1 MPESVEY
8 GMTPIGVG
16 VWSESDWL
24 RLERETRARALRA
37 NSEDASWEII
47 IKQARA
53 VLRAY
58 STSFFIVTRFLPHHK
73 RLQVEAVY
81 AAVRYPDEI
90 VDSFPLAPAERM
102 RRLEEWAEQYEE
114 ALTEN
119 SIKNLLRRRT
129 PCFLA
134 SFSRVVRENAIPP
147 EHYRSFIAA
156 MRLDVCPRRFST
168 LDDLIDCYVYGSAI
182 VVGYFLT
189 YIYGAANAVDF
200 ARAMTSARHLSVALQ
215 LTNFLRD
222 VSEDQRR
229 GRLYLP
235 LDMLRD
241 EGIHE
246 ADAADPRQQEALHR
260 VLRRMAAVAEG
271 HYMGALADLDAF
283 SADSRTAIRACI
295 DVYRRLNERIS
306 RNPHGL
312 RHRESVPMREK
323 FRALPPS
330 KYWRLPLA
338 YLAR

>member
-1 MPESVEY
+1 
-8 GMTPIGVG
+8 MTPVPTG

-24 RLERETRARALRA
+24 RIERQTYARALRA
-37 NSEDASWEII
+37 SSEEAAWEII
-47 IKQARA
+47 IRQARA

-58 STSFFIVTRFLPHHK
+58 STSFFIVTRFLPSRK
-73 RLQVEAVY
+73 RSQVEAVY

-90 VDSFPLAPAERM
+90 VDSFELTPVERM
-102 RRLEEWAEQYEE
+102 RRLDAWAAQYEE
-114 ALTEN
+114 ALAAD
-119 SIKNLLRRRT
+119 SINDSLRRRT

-134 SFSRVVRENAIPP
+134 SFSRVVREAAIPP

-156 MRLDVCPRRFST
+156 MRLDVCPRRFGT
-168 LDDLIDCYVYGSAI
+168 LDDLIDSYVYGSAI

-189 YIYGAANAVDF
+189 YIYGAPSADDF
-200 ARAMTSARHLSVALQ
+200 ARALASARHLGVALQ

-222 VSEDQRR
+222 VGEDQRR

-235 LDMLRD
+235 LDLLRD

-246 ADAADPRQQEALHR
+246 ADATDPRQREALNR
-260 VLRRMAAVAEG
+260 VSRRMAAVAED
-271 HYMGALADLDAF
+271 HYARALADLDAF
-283 SADSRTAIRACI
+283 STDSQTAIRACI

-306 RNPHGL
+306 RNPRGPRSL
-312 RHRESVPMREK
+312 THRESVPLSEK

-338 YLAR
+338 YLTR

>member
-8 GMTPIGVG
+8 GMTPVGAG

-37 NSEDASWEII
+37 NTEDAAWEII
-47 IKQARA
+47 SRQARA

-58 STSFFIVTRFLPHHK
+58 STSFFIVTRFLPYRK
-73 RLQVEAVY
+73 RSQVEAVY

-90 VDSFPLAPAERM
+90 VDSFRLTPAERM
-102 RRLEEWAEQYEE
+102 RRLDEWSAQYEE
-114 ALTEN
+114 ALAAD
-119 SIKNLLRRRT
+119 SIRDSLRRGT

-134 SFSRVVRENAIPP
+134 SFSRVVREAAIPP

-156 MRLDVCPRRFST
+156 MRLDVYPRRFSA
-168 LDDLIDCYVYGSAI
+168 LDDLIESYVYGSAI
-182 VVGYFLT
+182 VVGYFLA
-189 YIYGAANAVDF
+189 YIYGAPSAGDF
-200 ARAMTSARHLSVALQ
+200 PRALVSARHLGVALQ

-222 VSEDQRR
+222 VGEDQRR

-235 LDMLRD
+235 LDLLRD
-241 EGIHE
+241 EGVRE
-246 ADAADPRQQEALHR
+246 ADAADPRQQAALRR
-260 VLRRMAAVAEG
+260 VLRRTAAVAED
-271 HYMGALADLDAF
+271 YYARALADLDAF

-295 DVYRRLNERIS
+295 GVYRRLNDRIS
-306 RNPHGL
+306 RSPRGL
-312 RHRESVPMREK
+312 LRRESVPLSEK